1 MSAVELPAGE
11 SCRIP
16 ASRCVLLFVHKKRVA
31 VTSPNVVMDP
41 ATFLTELKRRK
52 VYRVAVAYAIVAWL
66 LIQAASILFPTF
78 EAPLWVMKVF
88 VTAVVLAFPVA
99 LILAWVF
106 ELTPQGIR
114 RSEQAAPRESKICK
128 AGRNWTAIIVASV
141 LLTVTA
147 GIVVFWRSNILRL
160 DNRGSVIPPASHAIV
175 VLPFENASDDP
186 NTEYLAEGI
195 SETLIN
201 SLSEVRNLRVIARAT
216 AFQYKGKQVDPE
228 RIGRELRVRAVVS
241 GRVRQVQDALSIQV
255 DLIDATNGT
264 QLWGQSYD
272 GKLSDALAV
281 KQAIAREVTGKLK
294 LRLSGEEERR
304 LMQRDTVNA
313 AAYQFYL
320 KGRYFWNQRT
330 ADGLEKGI
338 SYFRKAIEADP
349 AYALAYVGLADSYN
363 FLGAFGIAILSPDE
377 AMPKAKS
384 AALKALEVDDSLSEA
399 HASLAFVE
407 LYYEWDWA
415 GAEKSFRRAIE
426 LNPNY
431 APAYQWYS
439 HLLMSGGRTSD
450 AISAA
455 KRAAEIDPLSLPAVM
470 NVGWQYHWA
479 REYDSAV
486 EQLRRVL
493 QINPNFEQA
502 HWALG
507 LAYVGQ
513 AKMEEAVAELQK
525 AIALSG
531 GNSVYVA
538 GLGDAYALGGN
549 KAEAIRLR
557 SQLEQKTTY
566 VSPYWMATLQA
577 ALGEQD
583 LALVSLEK
591 AFAERNGG
599 LIWLGADPRMDSL
612 RSDPRF
618 AALVE
623 RVGVSP

>member
-1 MSAVELPAGE
+1 
-11 SCRIP
+11 
-16 ASRCVLLFVHKKRVA
+16 
-31 VTSPNVVMDP
+31 MDP

-88 VTAVVLAFPVA
+88 VTAVILGFPVA

-141 LLTVTA
+141 LLTVVA

-160 DNRGSVIPPASHAIV
+160 ENRRSEIAPASHAIV
-175 VLPFENASDDP
+175 VLPFENASNDP
-186 NTEYLAEGI
+186 NAEYLAEGI

-201 SLSEVRNLRVIARAT
+201 SLNELRNLRVIARAT

-228 RIGRELRVRAVVS
+228 RIGRELGVRAVVS

-338 SYFRKAIEADP
+338 GYFRKAIEADP
-349 AYALAYVGLADSYN
+349 GYALAYVGLADSYN

-455 KRAAEIDPLSLPAVM
+455 KRAAEIDPLSLPAVL

-549 KAEAIRLR
+549 RAEAIRLR

-599 LIWLGADPRMDSL
+599 LIWLGADPRLDSL

-623 RVGVSP
+623 RVGVPP

>member
-1 MSAVELPAGE
+1 MF
-11 SCRIP
+11 
-16 ASRCVLLFVHKKRVA
+16 LFVHKKRVA
-31 VTSPNVVMDP
+31 VTSPDIVMDP

-88 VTAVVLAFPVA
+88 VTAVILGFPVA

-141 LLTVTA
+141 LLTVAA

-160 DNRGSVIPPASHAIV
+160 ENRASVIPPASHAIV

-201 SLSEVRNLRVIARAT
+201 SLSELRNLRVIARAT

-304 LMQRDTVNA
+304 LVQRDTVNA

-349 AYALAYVGLADSYN
+349 SYALAYVGLADSYN

-455 KRAAEIDPLSLPAVM
+455 KRAAEIDPLSLPAVL

-618 AALVE
+618 ATLVE
-623 RVGVSP
+623 RVGVPP

>member
-1 MSAVELPAGE
+1 
-11 SCRIP
+11 
-16 ASRCVLLFVHKKRVA
+16 
-31 VTSPNVVMDP
+31 MDP

-88 VTAVVLAFPVA
+88 VTAVILGFPVA

-114 RSEQAAPRESKICK
+114 RSEQAAPRESTICK

-141 LLTVTA
+141 LLTVAA

-160 DNRGSVIPPASHAIV
+160 ENRGSVIPPASQAIV

-186 NTEYLAEGI
+186 NVEYLAEGI

-201 SLSEVRNLRVIARAT
+201 SLSELRNLRVIARAT

-455 KRAAEIDPLSLPAVM
+455 KRAAEIDPLSLPAVL

-623 RVGVSP
+623 RVGVPP

>member
-1 MSAVELPAGE
+1 MG
-11 SCRIP
+11 
-16 ASRCVLLFVHKKRVA
+16 
-31 VTSPNVVMDP
+31 P

-88 VTAVVLAFPVA
+88 VTAVILGFPVA

-114 RSEQAAPRESKICK
+114 RSEQAAPQESKISK

-141 LLTVTA
+141 LLTVAA

-175 VLPFENASDDP
+175 VLPFENASGDP

-201 SLSEVRNLRVIARAT
+201 SLSELRNLRAIARAT
-216 AFQYKGKQVDPE
+216 ALQYKGKQVDPE
-228 RIGRELRVRAVVS
+228 RIGRELRVKAVVS

-349 AYALAYVGLADSYN
+349 SYALAYVGLADSYN

-455 KRAAEIDPLSLPAVM
+455 KRAAEIDPLSLPAVL

-486 EQLRRVL
+486 DQLRRVL

-557 SQLEQKTTY
+557 SQLEQRTTY

-623 RVGVSP
+623 RVGIPP

>member
-1 MSAVELPAGE
+1 
-11 SCRIP
+11 
-16 ASRCVLLFVHKKRVA
+16 
-31 VTSPNVVMDP
+31 MDP

-66 LIQAASILFPTF
+66 LIQATSILFPTF

-88 VTAVVLAFPVA
+88 VTAVILGFPVA
-99 LILAWVF
+99 LILAWAF

-114 RSEQAAPRESKICK
+114 RSEEVAPRESKICK
-128 AGRNWTAIIVASV
+128 ARRNWTAIIVASV
-141 LLTVTA
+141 LLTVAA
-147 GIVVFWRSNILRL
+147 GIVVFWQSNILRL
-160 DNRGSVIPPASHAIV
+160 GNRGSVIPRASRAIV
-175 VLPFENASDDP
+175 VLPFENASNDP
-186 NTEYLAEGI
+186 NAEYLAEGI

-201 SLSEVRNLRVIARAT
+201 SLTELRNLRVVARAT

-241 GRVRQVQDALSIQV
+241 GRVRQTQDRLSIQV

-281 KQAIAREVTGKLK
+281 KQAIAREVTEKLN

-304 LMQRDTVNA
+304 LMQRDTANA

-330 ADGLEKGI
+330 AEGLEKGI
-338 SYFRKAIEADP
+338 RYFRQAIEADP
-349 AYALAYVGLADSYN
+349 GYALAYVGLADSYN
-363 FLGAFGIAILSPDE
+363 FLGAFGIAILPPDE

-384 AALKALEVDDSLSEA
+384 AALKALQVDDSLSEA
-399 HASLAFVE
+399 HASLAFVQ

-455 KRAAEIDPLSLPAVM
+455 KRAAEIDPLSLPAVL

-486 EQLRRVL
+486 EQLWKVL
-493 QINPNFEQA
+493 EINPNFEQG
-502 HWALG
+502 HWGLG

-513 AKMEEAVAELQK
+513 AKIEEAVAEFQK

-549 KAEAIRLR
+549 KPEAIRLR

-577 ALGEQD
+577 ALAEKD
-583 LALVSLEK
+583 LAMVSLEK

-599 LIWLGADPRMDSL
+599 LIWLGVDPRMDSL

-623 RVGVSP
+623 RVGVPQ

>member
-1 MSAVELPAGE
+1 
-11 SCRIP
+11 
-16 ASRCVLLFVHKKRVA
+16 
-31 VTSPNVVMDP
+31 
-41 ATFLTELKRRK
+41 
-52 VYRVAVAYAIVAWL
+52 
-66 LIQAASILFPTF
+66 
-78 EAPLWVMKVF
+78 MKVF
-88 VTAVVLAFPVA
+88 VTAVILGFPVA

-114 RSEQAAPRESKICK
+114 RSEQAPPRESKIRK

-141 LLTVTA
+141 VLTVAAST
-147 GIVVFWRSNILRL
+147 IVLWRSNILRL
-160 DNRGSVIPPASHAIV
+160 ENPGSVIPRASHAIV
-175 VLPFENASDDP
+175 VFPFENASDDP

-201 SLSEVRNLRVIARAT
+201 SLSELRNLRVIARAT

-349 AYALAYVGLADSYN
+349 GYALAYVGLADSYN

-384 AALKALEVDDSLSEA
+384 AALKALEDDDSLSEA

-450 AISAA
+450 AIVAA
-455 KRAAEIDPLSLPAVM
+455 KRAAEIDPLSLPAVL

-493 QINPNFEQA
+493 QINANFEQA

-577 ALGEQD
+577 AIGEQD

-591 AFAERNGG
+591 AFDERNGG

-623 RVGVSP
+623 RVGVPP

>member
-1 MSAVELPAGE
+1 MG
-11 SCRIP
+11 
-16 ASRCVLLFVHKKRVA
+16 
-31 VTSPNVVMDP
+31 P

-88 VTAVVLAFPVA
+88 VTAVILGFPVA

-114 RSEQAAPRESKICK
+114 RSEQAAPRESQIRK

-141 LLTVTA
+141 LLTVAA

-160 DNRGSVIPPASHAIV
+160 ENRGSVIPPVSRAIV
-175 VLPFENASDDP
+175 VLPFENASNDP
-186 NTEYLAEGI
+186 NAEYLAEGI

-201 SLSEVRNLRVIARAT
+201 SLSEVRSLRVIARAT

-241 GRVRQVQDALSIQV
+241 GRVRQVQDTLSIQV

-349 AYALAYVGLADSYN
+349 GYALAYVGLADSYN

-384 AALKALEVDDSLSEA
+384 AALKALQVDDSLSEA

-407 LYYEWDWA
+407 LYYEWNWA

-450 AISAA
+450 AIVAA
-455 KRAAEIDPLSLPAVM
+455 KRAAEIDPLSLPAVL

-618 AALVE
+618 AALVG
-623 RVGVSP
+623 RVGVPP

>member
-1 MSAVELPAGE
+1 
-11 SCRIP
+11 
-16 ASRCVLLFVHKKRVA
+16 
-31 VTSPNVVMDP
+31 MDP

-88 VTAVVLAFPVA
+88 VTAVILGFPVA

-114 RSEQAAPRESKICK
+114 RSEQAAPRESKISK

-141 LLTVTA
+141 LLTVAA

-160 DNRGSVIPPASHAIV
+160 ENRRSEISPASHAIV

-201 SLSEVRNLRVIARAT
+201 SLSELRNLRVIARAT

-349 AYALAYVGLADSYN
+349 SYALAYVGLADSYN

-407 LYYEWDWA
+407 LYYEWDWV

-470 NVGWQYHWA
+470 NVGWQYYWA

-623 RVGVSP
+623 RVGVPP

>member
-1 MSAVELPAGE
+1 MG
-11 SCRIP
+11 
-16 ASRCVLLFVHKKRVA
+16 
-31 VTSPNVVMDP
+31 P

-88 VTAVVLAFPVA
+88 VTAVILGFPVA

-114 RSEQAAPRESKICK
+114 RSEQAAPQESKICK

-201 SLSEVRNLRVIARAT
+201 SLSEVRNLRVVARAT

-228 RIGRELRVRAVVS
+228 RIGRELRVKAVVS

-349 AYALAYVGLADSYN
+349 SYALAYVGLADSYN

-455 KRAAEIDPLSLPAVM
+455 KRAAEIDPLSLPAVL

-486 EQLRRVL
+486 DQLRRVL

-623 RVGVSP
+623 RVGIPP

>member
-1 MSAVELPAGE
+1 
-11 SCRIP
+11 
-16 ASRCVLLFVHKKRVA
+16 
-31 VTSPNVVMDP
+31 MDP

-88 VTAVVLAFPVA
+88 VTAVILGFPVA

-114 RSEQAAPRESKICK
+114 RSEQGAPRESTICK

-141 LLTVTA
+141 LLTVA
-147 GIVVFWRSNILRL
+147 VGIVAFWRSNILRL
-160 DNRGSVIPPASHAIV
+160 ENRRSEIPPASHAIV

-201 SLSEVRNLRVIARAT
+201 SLSELRNLRVIARAT

-228 RIGRELRVRAVVS
+228 RIGRELRVRAVVT

-338 SYFRKAIEADP
+338 NYFRKAIEADP
-349 AYALAYVGLADSYN
+349 GYALAYVGLADSYN

-455 KRAAEIDPLSLPAVM
+455 KRAAEIDPLSLPAVL

-486 EQLRRVL
+486 EHLRRVL

-538 GLGDAYALGGN
+538 GLGDAYASGGN

-623 RVGVSP
+623 RVGVPP

>member
-1 MSAVELPAGE
+1 MF
-11 SCRIP
+11 
-16 ASRCVLLFVHKKRVA
+16 LFVHKKRVA
-31 VTSPNVVMDP
+31 VTSPDIVMDP

-88 VTAVVLAFPVA
+88 VTAVILGFPVA

-141 LLTVTA
+141 LLTVAA

-160 DNRGSVIPPASHAIV
+160 ENRRSEISPGSHAIV

-349 AYALAYVGLADSYN
+349 GYALAYVGLADSYN

-415 GAEKSFRRAIE
+415 ERGEIF
-426 LNPNY
+426 
-431 APAYQWYS
+431 
-439 HLLMSGGRTSD
+439 
-450 AISAA
+450 SA
-455 KRAAEIDPLSLPAVM
+455 R
-470 NVGWQYHWA
+470 H
-479 REYDSAV
+479 
-486 EQLRRVL
+486 
-493 QINPNFEQA
+493 
-502 HWALG
+502 
-507 LAYVGQ
+507 
-513 AKMEEAVAELQK
+513 
-525 AIALSG
+525 
-531 GNSVYVA
+531 
-538 GLGDAYALGGN
+538 
-549 KAEAIRLR
+549 
-557 SQLEQKTTY
+557 
-566 VSPYWMATLQA
+566 
-577 ALGEQD
+577 
-583 LALVSLEK
+583 
-591 AFAERNGG
+591 
-599 LIWLGADPRMDSL
+599 
-612 RSDPRF
+612 
-618 AALVE
+618 
-623 RVGVSP
+623 

>member
-1 MSAVELPAGE
+1 
-11 SCRIP
+11 
-16 ASRCVLLFVHKKRVA
+16 
-31 VTSPNVVMDP
+31 MDP

-78 EAPLWVMKVF
+78 EAPLWVMKIF
-88 VTAVVLAFPVA
+88 VTAVILGFPVA

-114 RSEQAAPRESKICK
+114 RSEQAAPRESTICK
-128 AGRNWTAIIVASV
+128 AGRNWTAIIVAGV
-141 LLTVTA
+141 LLTVAA

-160 DNRGSVIPPASHAIV
+160 ENRRSEISPASHAIV

-201 SLSEVRNLRVIARAT
+201 SLSELRNLRVIARAT

-228 RIGRELRVRAVVS
+228 RIGRELRVRAVVT

-338 SYFRKAIEADP
+338 NYFRKAIEADP
-349 AYALAYVGLADSYN
+349 GYALAYVGLADSYN

-486 EQLRRVL
+486 EHLRRVL

-538 GLGDAYALGGN
+538 GLGDAYASGGN

-591 AFAERNGG
+591 AFTERNGG

-623 RVGVSP
+623 RVGVPP

>member
-1 MSAVELPAGE
+1 
-11 SCRIP
+11 
-16 ASRCVLLFVHKKRVA
+16 
-31 VTSPNVVMDP
+31 MDP

-88 VTAVVLAFPVA
+88 VTAVILGFPVA

-141 LLTVTA
+141 LLTVAA
-147 GIVVFWRSNILRL
+147 GIVVFWRSNILRVE
-160 DNRGSVIPPASHAIV
+160 NRGSVIPPASHAIV
-175 VLPFENASDDP
+175 VLPFENASNDP
-186 NTEYLAEGI
+186 NAEYLAEGI

-349 AYALAYVGLADSYN
+349 GYALAYVGLADSYN

-450 AISAA
+450 AIVAA
-455 KRAAEIDPLSLPAVM
+455 KRAAEIDPLSLPAVL

-479 REYDSAV
+479 RQYDSAV

-623 RVGVSP
+623 RVGVPP

>member
-1 MSAVELPAGE
+1 
-11 SCRIP
+11 
-16 ASRCVLLFVHKKRVA
+16 
-31 VTSPNVVMDP
+31 MDP

-88 VTAVVLAFPVA
+88 VTAVILGFPVA

-201 SLSEVRNLRVIARAT
+201 SLSELRNLRVIARAT

-349 AYALAYVGLADSYN
+349 GYALAYVGLADSYN

-407 LYYEWDWA
+407 LYYEWDWV

-470 NVGWQYHWA
+470 NVGWQYYWA
-479 REYDSAV
+479 RQYDSAV

-507 LAYVGQ
+507 LAHVGQ

-531 GNSVYVA
+531 GNSVYVT

-557 SQLEQKTTY
+557 RQLEQRTTY

-583 LALVSLEK
+583 LALVFLEK

-618 AALVE
+618 AALIE
-623 RVGVSP
+623 RVGVPP

>member
-1 MSAVELPAGE
+1 
-11 SCRIP
+11 
-16 ASRCVLLFVHKKRVA
+16 
-31 VTSPNVVMDP
+31 MDP

-88 VTAVVLAFPVA
+88 VTAVILGFPVA

-128 AGRNWTAIIVASV
+128 AGRNWTAIVVAGV
-141 LLTVTA
+141 LLTVAA
-147 GIVVFWRSNILRL
+147 GTVVLWRSNILRL
-160 DNRGSVIPPASHAIV
+160 ENRGSVIPAASHAIV
-175 VLPFENASDDP
+175 VLPFENASNDP
-186 NTEYLAEGI
+186 NVEYLAEGI

-201 SLSEVRNLRVIARAT
+201 SLSELRNLRVVARAT

-384 AALKALEVDDSLSEA
+384 AARKALEVDDSLSEA

-479 REYDSAV
+479 RQYDSAV

-557 SQLEQKTTY
+557 SELEQKTSY

-599 LIWLGADPRMDSL
+599 LIWIGADPRMDSL

-623 RVGVSP
+623 RVGIPP

>member
-1 MSAVELPAGE
+1 
-11 SCRIP
+11 
-16 ASRCVLLFVHKKRVA
+16 
-31 VTSPNVVMDP
+31 MDP

-88 VTAVVLAFPVA
+88 VTAVILGFPVA

-114 RSEQAAPRESKICK
+114 RSEQGAPRESTICK

-141 LLTVTA
+141 LLTVA
-147 GIVVFWRSNILRL
+147 VGIVVFWRSNILRL
-160 DNRGSVIPPASHAIV
+160 ENRRSEIPPASHAIV

-201 SLSEVRNLRVIARAT
+201 SLSELRNLRVIARAT

-228 RIGRELRVRAVVS
+228 RIGRELRVRAVVT

-338 SYFRKAIEADP
+338 NYFRKAIEADP
-349 AYALAYVGLADSYN
+349 GYALAYVGLADSYN

-455 KRAAEIDPLSLPAVM
+455 KRAAEIDPLSLPAVL
-470 NVGWQYHWA
+470 NVG
-479 REYDSAV
+479 
-486 EQLRRVL
+486 
-493 QINPNFEQA
+493 
-502 HWALG
+502 
-507 LAYVGQ
+507 
-513 AKMEEAVAELQK
+513 
-525 AIALSG
+525 
-531 GNSVYVA
+531 
-538 GLGDAYALGGN
+538 
-549 KAEAIRLR
+549 
-557 SQLEQKTTY
+557 
-566 VSPYWMATLQA
+566 
-577 ALGEQD
+577 
-583 LALVSLEK
+583 
-591 AFAERNGG
+591 
-599 LIWLGADPRMDSL
+599 
-612 RSDPRF
+612 
-618 AALVE
+618 
-623 RVGVSP
+623 

>member
-1 MSAVELPAGE
+1 MG
-11 SCRIP
+11 
-16 ASRCVLLFVHKKRVA
+16 
-31 VTSPNVVMDP
+31 P

-88 VTAVVLAFPVA
+88 VTAVILGFPVA

-114 RSEQAAPRESKICK
+114 RSEQAAPRESKIRK
-128 AGRNWTAIIVASV
+128 AGSNWITIIVASV
-141 LLTVTA
+141 LLTVAA
-147 GIVVFWRSNILRL
+147 GIVVLWRSNILRL
-160 DNRGSVIPPASHAIV
+160 ENRESVIPPASHAIV

-201 SLSEVRNLRVIARAT
+201 SLSGLRNLRVIARAT

-272 GKLSDALAV
+272 GKLSDALAI

-304 LMQRDTVNA
+304 LMQRETVNA

-349 AYALAYVGLADSYN
+349 SYALAYVGLADSYN

-384 AALKALEVDDSLSEA
+384 AALKALGVDDSLSEA

-591 AFAERNGG
+591 AFVERNGG
-599 LIWLGADPRMDSL
+599 LIWIGADPRMDSL

-623 RVGVSP
+623 RVGVPP

>member
-1 MSAVELPAGE
+1 
-11 SCRIP
+11 
-16 ASRCVLLFVHKKRVA
+16 
-31 VTSPNVVMDP
+31 
-41 ATFLTELKRRK
+41 
-52 VYRVAVAYAIVAWL
+52 
-66 LIQAASILFPTF
+66 
-78 EAPLWVMKVF
+78 VF
-88 VTAVVLAFPVA
+88 
-99 LILAWVF
+99 
-106 ELTPQGIR
+106 
-114 RSEQAAPRESKICK
+114 
-128 AGRNWTAIIVASV
+128 
-141 LLTVTA
+141 
-147 GIVVFWRSNILRL
+147 
-160 DNRGSVIPPASHAIV
+160 
-175 VLPFENASDDP
+175 
-186 NTEYLAEGI
+186 
-195 SETLIN
+195 
-201 SLSEVRNLRVIARAT
+201 
-216 AFQYKGKQVDPE
+216 
-228 RIGRELRVRAVVS
+228 
-241 GRVRQVQDALSIQV
+241 
-255 DLIDATNGT
+255 
-264 QLWGQSYD
+264 
-272 GKLSDALAV
+272 
-281 KQAIAREVTGKLK
+281 
-294 LRLSGEEERR
+294 
-304 LMQRDTVNA
+304 
-313 AAYQFYL
+313 
-320 KGRYFWNQRT
+320 FWNQRT

-338 SYFRKAIEADP
+338 NYFRKAIEADP
-349 AYALAYVGLADSYN
+349 GYALAYVGLADSYN

-486 EQLRRVL
+486 EHLRRVL

-538 GLGDAYALGGN
+538 GLGDAYASGGN

-591 AFAERNGG
+591 AFTERNGG

-623 RVGVSP
+623 RVGVPP

>member
-1 MSAVELPAGE
+1 
-11 SCRIP
+11 
-16 ASRCVLLFVHKKRVA
+16 
-31 VTSPNVVMDP
+31 MDP

-78 EAPLWVMKVF
+78 EAPLWVMKIF
-88 VTAVVLAFPVA
+88 VTAVILGFPVA

-114 RSEQAAPRESKICK
+114 RSEQAAPRESTICK
-128 AGRNWTAIIVASV
+128 AGRNWTAIIVAGV
-141 LLTVTA
+141 LLTVAA

-160 DNRGSVIPPASHAIV
+160 ENRRSEISPASHAIV
-175 VLPFENASDDP
+175 DLPFENASDDP

-201 SLSEVRNLRVIARAT
+201 SLSELRNLRVIARAT

-228 RIGRELRVRAVVS
+228 RIGRELRVRAVVT

-338 SYFRKAIEADP
+338 NYFRKAIEADP
-349 AYALAYVGLADSYN
+349 GYALAYVGLADSYN

-486 EQLRRVL
+486 EHLRRVL

-538 GLGDAYALGGN
+538 GLGDAYASGGN

-591 AFAERNGG
+591 AFTERNGG

-623 RVGVSP
+623 RVGVPP